1 MIQPDRFDHQHSSSH
16 NSNLFEYLSVDEYI
30 NFGEEMEGFVFN
42 DHILEPFSPPFNEIV
57 SQFTLPRENNNI
69 FNSSLDS
76 LEDLNIF
83 EMEAEVRDWLAVDD
97 DDHETAII
105 SSIKSSLILP
115 TEDMEIENQLG
126 SNQLTEAYSEAI
138 EKEHRVL
145 AKVIARRINEKVSPV
160 GEARER
166 LLYHSFHALDSKQ
179 LADGG
184 GYIKHESSKV
194 FHAAFEA
201 IYRVLVNGMFAHFG
215 ANSAILEAM
224 PRDIEILHVVDFD
237 IGEGIQWS
245 SLIVALAQQHKLMQQ
260 HSFGLVSQ
268 QLSLKITSIKW
279 KEEISTD
286 YSQWRFEETKKRLQ
300 DYANFHGLKLKIEE
314 IELQDL
320 VKEIKMTTKK
330 RSREF
335 LAFNSMWALPHMG
348 RRRSTRKAM
357 EFLNAAK
364 GFLADNSHESSYG
377 AMITYGDGENLQ
389 RIIKNCSCFVSFFES
404 FMKHYQALLESMER
418 SFPPRLAEAR
428 VAMESLFVAP
438 YVSSRA
444 LHDMWNE
451 MKEVELSVWGD
462 FDDHFQPGGFGLK
475 VSSERLMEAKV
486 MMMMMRSQGENL
498 YSVKVEG
505 ENNNSNEMVLEWRET
520 PLVRVSAW
528 RS

>member
-1 MIQPDRFDHQHSSSH
+1 MIQPDRFDRQHSSSR
-16 NSNLFEYLSVDEYI
+16 NSNLFKYLSVDDYI
-30 NFGEEMEGFVFN
+30 NYGEEMEGFVFN
-42 DHILEPFSPPFNEIV
+42 DHIHEPFSPPFNEIV
-57 SQFTLPRENNNI
+57 SQFTFPRENNNI
-69 FNSSLDS
+69 FNSSLDC

-97 DDHETAII
+97 HDDHKTAII
-105 SSIKSSLILP
+105 SSIKSCLILP
-115 TEDMEIENQLG
+115 TEGMEIENQLG

-138 EKEHRVL
+138 EKGHRVL

-166 LLYHSFHALDSKQ
+166 LLYHSFHALDNKQ
-179 LADGG
+179 LVDGG

-245 SLIVALAQQHKLMQQ
+245 SLIVALAAQHKLMQQ

-286 YSQWRFEETKKRLQ
+286 SSQWRFEETKNRLQ
-300 DYANFHGLKLKIEE
+300 DYAIFHGLKLKIDE

-320 VKEIKMTTKK
+320 VKEIRMTTKK

-335 LAFNSMWALPHMG
+335 LAFNFMWALPHMG
-348 RRRSTRKAM
+348 RRRSTKKTM

-364 GFLADNSHESSYG
+364 GFLEENSHESTYG
-377 AMITYGDGENLQ
+377 AMITYGDGENWQ

-404 FMKHYQALLESMER
+404 YMKHYQALLESMER

-444 LHDMWNE
+444 LHDMWRE
-451 MKEVELSVWGD
+451 MKEVELLVWGD
-462 FDDHFQPGGFGLK
+462 FDDQFQRLK
-475 VSSERLMEAKV
+475 VSSERLMEAKA
-486 MMMMMRSQGENL
+486 MMLVRPQEENL